1 MTRKSQYSWWHD
13 IESKADKQYQKTE
26 KKYYAKLKGYYEDA
40 MKNIQKEIDSFYAKY
55 ANDENISIAEAK
67 KRVSKLD
74 IDEYSR
80 KAKRYVREKNFSD
93 QANAEMKLYNA
104 TMKINRLEYLKAQI
118 GLEQTAMSNEV
129 ESLMQSALL
138 QRAMG
143 EFERMSG
150 ILGMSMGD
158 IDSVKTFAT
167 MSDTIVNKKFY
178 GATST
183 DRIWKNHDLLKA
195 EIEKLLVQGFIGGLN
210 GRQLGKKLERAI
222 EISASTAETLMR
234 TELARVQSQ
243 SQLESFNYYGYEE
256 YQYHTLEDRY
266 VCSICADMNKKIF
279 KTADAIEGE
288 TLPPLHPR
296 CRCSISVHMDDDEFY
311 KWLNGSH

>member
-1 MTRKSQYSWWHD
+1 MTRKNQYSWWHD
-13 IESKADKQYQKTE
+13 IESKADKDYQKAE
-26 KKYYAKLKGYYEDA
+26 KEYYAKLKGYYKDA
-40 MKNIQKEIDSFYAKY
+40 MTNIQKEIDSFYAKY
-55 ANDENISIAEAK
+55 AHDEKISIAEAK
-67 KRVSKLD
+67 RRVSKVD
-74 IDEYSR
+74 IDAYSR
-80 KAKRYVREKNFSD
+80 RAKKYVKEKNFSE
-93 QANAEMKLYNA
+93 QANAEMRLYNA

-118 GLEQTAMSNEV
+118 GLENTALSNEFQA
-129 ESLMQSALL
+129 LMQSVLKA
-138 QRAMG
+138 RAMQ
-143 EFERMSG
+143 EFKRMSG
-150 ILGMSMGD
+150 ILGGGD
-158 IDSVKTFAT
+158 TESLKTLAK
-167 MSDTIVNKKFY
+167 MSDTIANQEFY

-195 EIEKLLVQGFIGGLN
+195 EIEKLLVQGFVGGLN
-210 GRQLGKKLERAI
+210 GRQLGKKLEKAI

-243 SQLESFNYYGYEE
+243 SQLESFNHYGYEE

-266 VCSICADMNKKIF
+266 VCPICADMDKKIF

-296 CRCSISVHMDDDEFY
+296 CRCSISAHMDDDEFY